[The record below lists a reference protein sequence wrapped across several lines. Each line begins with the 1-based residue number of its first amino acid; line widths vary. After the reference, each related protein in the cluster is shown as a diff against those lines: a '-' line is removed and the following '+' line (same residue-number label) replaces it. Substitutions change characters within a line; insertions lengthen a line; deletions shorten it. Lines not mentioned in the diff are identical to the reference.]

1 MDISILLIIFFMFLI
16 INHMFM
22 NNLFPFI
29 ETIEAMTCNPNKQS
43 VKSVCFN
50 KKMEENKKLVKT
62 IEYTTSKLVKKISDL
77 IGISKKNTTNS
88 KKTEK
93 NIRNIKNTNE
103 GRGIDNSEACA
114 KHPEAC

>member
-1 MDISILLIIFFMFLI
+1 MAVILVLFFGFKFKI
-16 INHMFM
+16 YAYD
-22 NNLFPFI
+22 
-29 ETIEAMTCNPNKQS
+29 T
-43 VKSVCFN
+43 
-50 KKMEENKKLVKT
+50 
-62 IEYTTSKLVKKISDL
+62 KLVKKISDL